1 VAPERG
7 SQREEGEDGYDDE
20 DFEEERRLRR
30 EEWERDGGDR
40 RGGGGGEMEGR
51 LGGFDEDEW
60 GGADGSQGIVYKGR
74 GAMKYRE
81 KRRW

>member
-7 SQREEGEDGYDDE
+7 LRREEGEDGYDDE
-20 DFEEERRLRR
+20 DFEEERRLTR

-40 RGGGGGEMEGR
+40 RGGGGEMEGR